1 MRKVVKIGD
10 KDYSMKSS
18 AYTQFKYKND
28 TGRRLLEDI
37 NKISK
42 MKTSDTD
49 GVMQLTDE
57 LLELVLTMAYIM
69 IDEADDKQ
77 VTTYEEFL
85 KSVDVVFDVD
95 LMNEVL
101 ECAIAPF
108 QGGIQKNSQNQ

>member
-42 MKTSDTD
+42 MNASDTD
-49 GVMQLTDE
+49 GAMQLTDDLIE
-57 LLELVLTMAYIM
+57 LILTMAYIM

-85 KSVDVVFDVD
+85 KSVDIVFDVD
-95 LMNEVL
+95 LMNDVL

-108 QGGIQKNSQNQ
+108 QGGIQKVPQKQ

>member
-10 KDYSMKSS
+10 KEYSMKSS

-42 MKTSDTD
+42 MSTSDTD
-49 GVMQLTDE
+49 GAIQLTDD

-108 QGGIQKNSQNQ
+108 QGGIQTNSQNQ